1 MRDETPG
8 SAVRSTFNLTAP
20 RLFAPP
26 TPDIP
31 DKYLFLLPAHKV
43 VPCRTVKLPW
53 QKPQNTKADNSDKS
67 TTSAD
72 NKSSSAPSNSAQ
84 SSPAQANSAS
94 AEQTDLPKGYT
105 PKKNKPTP
113 SRKEQEIRRGV
124 RRDPNGASPAQ
135 ARERRKELKKSMSKQ
150 EWKEYK
156 REERQEN
163 MRRRKKQQERMDA
176 GDERYLLARDIGP
189 ERRYARDWVDSR
201 AFLTNWV
208 MLIALIILG
217 ATLLGGINPHAA
229 NIISL
234 IGMVIIVIL
243 AIEGVI
249 LGKRCNNAVRKKF
262 PDSTEAGLRLGFYA
276 YSRATQPRKWRSPKP
291 QVERGAKV

>member
-1 MRDETPG
+1 M
-8 SAVRSTFNLTAP
+8 
-20 RLFAPP
+20 
-26 TPDIP
+26 
-31 DKYLFLLPAHKV
+31 
-43 VPCRTVKLPW
+43 KLPW
-53 QKPQNTKADNSDKS
+53 QKPQQNESSDS
-67 TTSAD
+67 
-72 NKSSSAPSNSAQ
+72 
-84 SSPAQANSAS
+84 ANSAS
-94 AEQTDLPKGYT
+94 STDGAGSYDQDGSARSNSSQPDSPRPESAESGARQSEQQDLPKGYT

-124 RRDPNGASPAQ
+124 RRDPHGASPAQ
-135 ARERRKELKKSMSKQ
+135 ARQRRKELKKSMSKQ
-150 EWKEYK
+150 EWKDYK

-163 MRRRKKQQERMDA
+163 MRRRKEQQERMDA

-189 ERRYARDWVDSR
+189 VRRYVRDWVDSR

-217 ATLLGGINPHAA
+217 ATLLGGINPYVA

-234 IGMVIIVIL
+234 IGMVVIVIL

-262 PDSTEAGLRLGFYA
+262 PDTTETGLRLGFYA

>member
-1 MRDETPG
+1 M
-8 SAVRSTFNLTAP
+8 
-20 RLFAPP
+20 
-26 TPDIP
+26 
-31 DKYLFLLPAHKV
+31 LLLAGKV
-43 VPCRTVKLPW
+43 VPCKTVKLPW
-53 QKPQNTKADNSDKS
+53 QKPQQNEASE
-67 TTSAD
+67 SAD
-72 NKSSSAPSNSAQ
+72 SASSTDGAGSRDRSVSARSNSAQ
-84 SSPAQANSAS
+84 PES
-94 AEQTDLPKGYT
+94 AESGAHQSEQPDLPKGYT

-124 RRDPNGASPAQ
+124 RRDPNGALPAQ
-135 ARERRKELKKSMSKQ
+135 ARQRRKELKKSMSKQ
-150 EWKEYK
+150 EWKDYK
-156 REERQEN
+156 REERRES
-163 MRRRKKQQERMDA
+163 MRRRKEQQERMDA

-189 ERRYARDWVDSR
+189 VRRYARDWVDSR

-217 ATLLGGINPHAA
+217 ATLLGGINPYVA

-234 IGMVIIVIL
+234 IGMVVIVIL

-262 PDSTEAGLRLGFYA
+262 PDTTETGLRLGFYA

>member
-1 MRDETPG
+1 
-8 SAVRSTFNLTAP
+8 
-20 RLFAPP
+20 
-26 TPDIP
+26 
-31 DKYLFLLPAHKV
+31 
-43 VPCRTVKLPW
+43 
-53 QKPQNTKADNSDKS
+53 
-67 TTSAD
+67 
-72 NKSSSAPSNSAQ
+72 
-84 SSPAQANSAS
+84 
-94 AEQTDLPKGYT
+94 
-105 PKKNKPTP
+105 
-113 SRKEQEIRRGV
+113 
-124 RRDPNGASPAQ
+124 
-135 ARERRKELKKSMSKQ
+135 MSKQ

-163 MRRRKKQQERMDA
+163 MRRRKEQQERMDA

-208 MLIALIILG
+208 MLIALMILG

-262 PDSTEAGLRLGFYA
+262 PDSTEAGFRLGFTLILVPLSHA
-276 YSRATQPRKWRSPKP
+276 SGVHQSPRWNAVPRPNRPYSSFF
-291 QVERGAKV
+291 